1 MSNSPPFNLLEEEEE
16 ENKDKFSN
24 LPDDIL
30 VFILSLIDIKDA
42 TRSSILSR
50 RWRNMATYIMSLHF
64 CVSLSDTRLSKYW
77 CEQDNEKQR
86 YMDWVN
92 QGDDKDLNI
101 PSFPNVKHLELRA
114 VFTFHGNLLP
124 LMGFAEACL
133 LLHDLKLEIYWISS
147 SCLNVASDSESGSE
161 YESDL
166 VRRTHQMQSQK
177 QNQIQSLT

>member
-1 MSNSPPFNLLEEEEE
+1 METFVYASVPS
-16 ENKDKFSN
+16 
-24 LPDDIL
+24 L
-30 VFILSLIDIKDA
+30 VEHLSGG
-42 TRSSILSR
+42 R
-50 RWRNMATYIMSLHF
+50 RRFLVNAYFPCFLQTKSF
-64 CVSLSDTRLSKYW
+64 PAQLSKLTL
-77 CEQDNEKQR
+77 ELS
-86 YMDWVN
+86 M
-92 QGDDKDLNI
+92 GDDKDLNI